1 MEKLWWLRGRGP
13 QTRSGF
19 NVDPGGPV
27 TTWTAGSVPGVSDSV
42 GLGRGPRN
50 PRRGQGCCCS
60 GGGGGAQGFT
70 EATLCTKASRD
81 GCRVA
86 AAAYAPL
93 LRATSVSS
101 TELGAGAFASVAR
114 GPERC

>member
-1 MEKLWWLRGRGP
+1 M
-13 QTRSGF
+13 
-19 NVDPGGPV
+19 

-42 GLGRGPRN
+42 GLGRGPRV
-50 PRRGQGCCCS
+50 PRRGQGCCS
-60 GGGGGAQGFT
+60 GGGWAQGFT
-70 EATLCTKASRD
+70 EVTLCTKASRD

-101 TELGAGAFASVAR
+101 TELEPELSLQSLGARRDV
-114 GPERC
+114 E